1 MKFPYSIKELEKLYQ
16 DGYLAKQKH
25 PKYDIWIYN
34 YSQKCQFEQ
43 LWNPITLMCRG
54 LVLDSD
60 YNVLA
65 RPIPKFFNIE
75 EHKPEEI
82 PNESYEILE
91 KKDGS
96 YISVF
101 WVNGEMIVSS
111 RGSFTSDHAVKA
123 REIIEKKYKKII
135 DSYKLDELNLV
146 FELVA
151 KFNKIVV
158 DYGDTEDLFLIT
170 AIANDTRDEVPYE
183 VLQDFGFPIVK
194 RYKNLKIS
202 ELKELNSDN
211 EEGFVVKFKSG
222 MRIKIKFEDYV
233 RLHRIVTNVSTKTI
247 WEHLKDDEPLD
258 DLLDNVPDEFFK
270 WVKFTIKK
278 FENQYKEI
286 EEYCKENFKILET
299 RKECALYYQTKK
311 YPAVLFKMMED
322 KPYDQIIWKIIK
334 PKYEKPFK
342 IEE

>member
-1 MKFPYSIKELEKLYQ
+1 MKFPYSIQELEKLYQ

-25 PKYDIWIYN
+25 PTLDLFILN

-43 LWNPITLMCRG
+43 LWNPITKLCRG
-54 LVLDSD
+54 LVLDAE
-60 YNVLA
+60 YNILA

-82 PNESYEILE
+82 PDESYEITE

-96 YISVF
+96 LIQIA
-101 WVNGEMIVSS
+101 WVNDEMIVSS

-135 DSYKLDELNLV
+135 NAYKLDGLNLV

-158 DYGDTEDLFLIT
+158 DYGNIEDLFLIT
-170 AIANDTRDEVPYE
+170 AIENDTGEEVPYE
-183 VLQDFGFPIVK
+183 MLEDFGFPIVK

-202 ELKELNSDN
+202 ELKALNTDN

-247 WEHLKDDEPLD
+247 WEHLKDNKSLE
-258 DLLDNVPDEFFK
+258 DLLNNVPDEFFK

-286 EEYCKENFKILET
+286 EDQCKKDFKILET

-311 YPAVLFKMMED
+311 YPSILFKMMED
-322 KPYDQIIWKIIK
+322 KSYDQIIWKIIR

>member
-1 MKFPYSIKELEKLYQ
+1 MKFPYSIQELEKLYQ

-25 PKYDIWIYN
+25 PTLDLWIYN

-43 LWNPITLMCRG
+43 LWSPITKLCRG
-54 LVLDSD
+54 LVLDAE
-60 YNVLA
+60 YNILA

-82 PNESYEILE
+82 PDESYEITE

-96 YISVF
+96 LIQIA
-101 WVNGEMIVSS
+101 WVNDEMIVSS

-135 DSYKLDELNLV
+135 NAYKLDGLNLV

-158 DYGDTEDLFLIT
+158 DYGNIEDLFLIT
-170 AIANDTRDEVPYE
+170 AIENDTGEEVPYE
-183 VLQDFGFPIVK
+183 MLEDFGFPIVK

-202 ELKELNSDN
+202 ELKALNTDN

-247 WEHLKDDEPLD
+247 WEHLKDNKSLE
-258 DLLDNVPDEFFK
+258 DLLNNVPDEFFK

-286 EEYCKENFKILET
+286 EDQCKKDFKILET

-311 YPAVLFKMMED
+311 YPSILFKMMED
-322 KPYDQIIWKIIK
+322 KSYDQIIWKIIR

>member
-1 MKFPYSIKELEKLYQ
+1 MKFPYSIQELEKLYQ

-25 PKYDIWIYN
+25 PTLDIFILN

-43 LWNPITLMCRG
+43 LWNPITKLCRG
-54 LVLDSD
+54 LVLDAE
-60 YNVLA
+60 YNILA

-82 PNESYEILE
+82 PDESYEITE

-96 YISVF
+96 LIQIA
-101 WVNGEMIVSS
+101 WVNDEMIVSS

-135 DSYKLDELNLV
+135 NAYKLDGLNLV

-158 DYGDTEDLFLIT
+158 DYGNIEDLFLIT
-170 AIANDTRDEVPYE
+170 AIENDTGEEVPYE
-183 VLQDFGFPIVK
+183 MLEDFGFPIVK

-202 ELKELNSDN
+202 ELKALNTDN

-247 WEHLKDDEPLD
+247 WEHLKDNKSLE
-258 DLLDNVPDEFFK
+258 DLLNNVPDEFFK

-286 EEYCKENFKILET
+286 EDQCKKDFKILET

-311 YPAVLFKMMED
+311 YPSILFKMMED
-322 KPYDQIIWKIIK
+322 KSYDQIIWKIIR